1 MFKIIS
7 PKLILI
13 SIFIV
18 YSFLISG
25 CSDEAMTDDT
35 VRYALESEPSTLDPA
50 KSTALSESNVELA
63 LFEGLTRLDEHEQ
76 PQPAAAKSWDI
87 SPDGTEYTFHL
98 RDNLLWNDGTPLT
111 AHDFEY
117 AWKRVLDP
125 QTASE
130 NAYMMYPL
138 NNGEAFFKQEVS
150 ADQVG
155 VKALDDKTLY
165 VKLKAPITYFLNLT
179 AFHAYYPVPRHVVEK
194 DPEIWAANDKIV
206 SNGPFVLT
214 HWIHSNQLQF
224 VKNDKYW
231 DKDKVKL
238 ENMQWPISESQSTRV
253 SMVESGQA
261 NITVEPPIS
270 EQERLTKEGLFK
282 MSPYLGSYYYSF
294 NTQKAPFDNP
304 LVRKAF
310 SMTVDREKLVNNVIK
325 GGKEPAYAWVPP
337 GLTNPITK
345 QDFRRE
351 GGNLVEYNPQ
361 KARELLSEAGY
372 PNGEGLPPITILYNT
387 NEMHKAVA
395 EVIQAMWK
403 ENLNVNV
410 ELLNQESKVYLDA
423 RNTGNFQ
430 VARASWIGDY
440 ADPMTFMDVY
450 LDENNDGQYHNPLYN
465 DLVRK
470 AQNTNNQEI
479 RMQAMH
485 EAEKILMDD
494 AVVLPIYYT
503 TQPYIAQPYVKNYRW
518 SILGTIDFKEA
529 YIENSPEKASEK

>member
-1 MFKIIS
+1 
-7 PKLILI
+7 
-13 SIFIV
+13 
-18 YSFLISG
+18 
-25 CSDEAMTDDT
+25 
-35 VRYALESEPSTLDPA
+35 
-50 KSTALSESNVELA
+50 
-63 LFEGLTRLDEHEQ
+63 
-76 PQPAAAKSWDI
+76 
-87 SPDGTEYTFHL
+87 
-98 RDNLLWNDGTPLT
+98 
-111 AHDFEY
+111 
-117 AWKRVLDP
+117 
-125 QTASE
+125 
-130 NAYMMYPL
+130 
-138 NNGEAFFKQEVS
+138 
-150 ADQVG
+150 
-155 VKALDDKTLY
+155 
-165 VKLKAPITYFLNLT
+165 
-179 AFHAYYPVPRHVVEK
+179 
-194 DPEIWAANDKIV
+194 
-206 SNGPFVLT
+206 
-214 HWIHSNQLQF
+214 
-224 VKNDKYW
+224 
-231 DKDKVKL
+231 
-238 ENMQWPISESQSTRV
+238 MQWPISESQSTRV

-270 EQERLTKEGLFK
+270 EQERLTKEDLFK

-304 LVRKAF
+304 LVRKSF
-310 SMTVDREKLVNNVIK
+310 SMAVDREKLVNNVIK

-387 NEMHKAVA
+387 NEMHKAIA

-465 DLVRK
+465 DLIRK

>member
-35 VRYALESEPSTLDPA
+35 IRYALESEPSTLDPA
-50 KSTALSESNVELA
+50 KSTALTESNVELA

-130 NAYMMYPL
+130 NTYMMYPL

-310 SMTVDREKLVNNVIK
+310 SMAVDREKLVNNVIK

-465 DLVRK
+465 DLIRK

>member
-310 SMTVDREKLVNNVIK
+310 SMAVDREKLVNNVIK

-465 DLVRK
+465 DLIRK

>member
-35 VRYALESEPSTLDPA
+35 VRYALESEPSTLGPA
-50 KSTALSESNVELA
+50 KSTALAESNVELA

-206 SNGPFVLT
+206 SNGPFILT

-238 ENMQWPISESQSTRV
+238 ENMQWPISESQSTRI

-310 SMTVDREKLVNNVIK
+310 SMAVDREKLVNNVIK

-485 EAEKILMDD
+485 EAEKILMND

-503 TQPYIAQPYVKNYRW
+503 TQPYIAQPYVKNYHW

-529 YIENSPEKASEK
+529 YIENSPEKSSEK

>member
-1 MFKIIS
+1 MFNFRLL
-7 PKLILI
+7 LIFLCLI
-13 SIFIV
+13 F
-18 YSFLISG
+18 SFVITG
-25 CSDEAMTDDT
+25 CDNETMNDET
-35 VRYALESEPSTLDPA
+35 VRYALESEPATLDPA

-63 LFEGLTRLDEHEQ
+63 LFEGLTRLDEYEN
-76 PQPAAAKSWDI
+76 PQPAAAKSWEI

-98 RDNLLWNDGTPLT
+98 RDNLYWNDGTKLT
-111 AHDFEY
+111 AQDFEY

-125 QTASE
+125 NTASE

-138 NNGEAFFKQEVS
+138 NNGEEFFKQEVS
-150 ADQVG
+150 VDDVG
-155 VKALDDKTLY
+155 VKAIDEKTLY
-165 VKLKAPITYFLNLT
+165 VKLKAPVTYFLNLT

-224 VKNDKYW
+224 IKNDKYW

-238 ENMQWPISESQSTRV
+238 ETMQWPISESQSTRV

-270 EQERLTKEGLFK
+270 EQDRLTKEGLFK

-294 NTQKAPFDNP
+294 NTKKAPFDNP

-310 SMTVDREKLVNNVIK
+310 SMAVDREMLVNNVIK

-337 GLTNPITK
+337 GLTNPVTK
-345 QDFRRE
+345 KDFRQE
-351 GGNLVEYNPQ
+351 GGNLVTYDVQ
-361 KARELLSEAGY
+361 KARELLAEAGY
-372 PNGEGLPPITILYNT
+372 PDGKGLPPITILYNT

-395 EVIQAMWK
+395 EVIQDMWK
-403 ENLNVNV
+403 KNLNVEV

-430 VARASWIGDY
+430 VARASWVGDY

-450 LDENNDGQYHNPLYN
+450 LDENNDGQYHNPIYN
-465 DLVRK
+465 NLIRT
-470 AQNTNNQEI
+470 AQNSNNQEI

-485 EAEKILMDD
+485 DAENILMND

-503 TQPYIAQPYVKNYRW
+503 TQPYVAQPYVKNYHW
-518 SILGTIDFKEA
+518 SILGTVDFKEA
-529 YIENSPEKASEK
+529 YIDLNNANLNN

>member
-50 KSTALSESNVELA
+50 KSTALAESNVELA

-206 SNGPFVLT
+206 SNGPFILT

-224 VKNDKYW
+224 IKNDKYW

-310 SMTVDREKLVNNVIK
+310 SMAVDRKKLVNNVIK

-465 DLVRK
+465 DLIRK

-485 EAEKILMDD
+485 EAEKILMND

-529 YIENSPEKASEK
+529 YIENFSEKASEK

>member
-179 AFHAYYPVPRHVVEK
+179 AFHTYYPVPRHVVEK

-206 SNGPFVLT
+206 SNGPFILT

-224 VKNDKYW
+224 IKNDKYW

-310 SMTVDREKLVNNVIK
+310 SMAVDREKLVNNVIK

-372 PNGEGLPPITILYNT
+372 PNGEGLPPIIILYNT

-465 DLVRK
+465 DLIRK